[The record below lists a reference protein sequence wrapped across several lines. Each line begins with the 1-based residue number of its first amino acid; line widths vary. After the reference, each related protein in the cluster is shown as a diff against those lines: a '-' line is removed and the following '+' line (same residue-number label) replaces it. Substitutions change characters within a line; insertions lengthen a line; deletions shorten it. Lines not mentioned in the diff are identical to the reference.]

1 MQTYAM
7 RRTPNDRTKAAC
19 AVFVALC
26 VWLAGCST
34 EMAPAG
40 SSFVVSTQR
49 AQFYK
54 YGPAQSFG
62 ADFVLP
68 KGQRVIMLQR
78 SFGFS
83 KVMTEDGTS
92 GWIASEELAPAPPL
106 PRKSSLM
113 AGRRGGSGRMY
124 AGPRKSSKVDAVPGD
139 PLFDM
144 SDLPPPMTD
153 EPALP
158 KPDFRVNPPKSK

>member
-1 MQTYAM
+1 M
-7 RRTPNDRTKAAC
+7 RKTPNDGPMAALAVLAAFC
-19 AVFVALC
+19 A
-26 VWLAGCST
+26 WLAGCSSQ
-34 EMAPAG
+34 MAPAG
-40 SSFVVSTQR
+40 SSFVVSTDR

-92 GWIASEELAPAPPL
+92 GWIASEEIAPAPPL
-106 PRKSSLM
+106 PRKSI
-113 AGRRGGSGRMY
+113 AARRGGSERMY
-124 AGPRKSSKVDAVPGD
+124 AGQKKSSKVDAVPGV

-144 SDLPPPMTD
+144 TDLPPPMKD
-153 EPALP
+153 EPPLP
-158 KPDFRVNPPKSK
+158 KPDFRVNPPKPK